1 MQGPIETADGAEKA
15 ADRLRGLL
23 VERNF
28 NRFEDVWL
36 EAVEDP
42 QLVSAQLAVFLDVNE
57 ALAAAEKST
66 GRSGA
71 LLELLPSCVSESTP
85 PEDVLRLHKLLV
97 YCFPANK
104 EYRAA
109 FSECFEKTYPLAS
122 AERVFYEASGFSTA
136 RDPKAALTR
145 LERLLKFR
153 QGAHVFHE
161 SGWGLGKVLAV
172 DPFLRQVRV
181 DLEHKKDHRIAA
193 NVVDTILEPLPEDSF
208 RVLKF
213 EGGEGLRRL
222 RDEDPVRLVTL
233 MLETFGN
240 PSPLKE
246 VKRHLVGVV
255 EPSGWTKWWNRVKAQ
270 LRDTGL
276 FRIGDRPPYHVEK
289 LDEAVSYEEELV
301 RDFFRSDWTRA
312 RQIGRLVARRTGGQ
326 LSGVWEKIR
335 DRLLEMTKVEDRIT
349 AIEAALILER
359 GDGAGTKEVTK
370 DVVKGVFEKLS
381 SKELAATLQ
390 RLPSVDDHRRVV
402 ENLQNTRSDD
412 WREVAS
418 LLFKGNK
425 NTLREAAMDLL
436 EKSAPEVLRSLVDDV
451 IRSPKSAPDALC
463 SILQSHLYWTSGG
476 GGARDSLEVMRTK
489 GARDL
494 LVLVLDLLDH
504 LPHLSE
510 RRGRTSFKEIIG
522 RVEKIL
528 ADQDCQ
534 FLRNGA
540 EAAEP
545 EELADIYSRLVR
557 NDSLAPHTKGAML
570 QCLLDLQPDLVQQ
583 TDIPPWEED
592 SLYVTEA
599 GLERKKEEFR
609 EIMEVKLPKVF
620 KDIGR
625 AADFGDLSE
634 NAEYTAALEERDRL
648 TKRATQMKTDLDR
661 VKVITPDMLKDGVVA
676 FGSRFR
682 VRNLRTEEEIVYSML
697 GPWDGSPED
706 GVISY
711 LSPLGQVFHGR
722 RAGEEFEAQLPGGS
736 ETFKLL
742 ELGSFFDDESHEA

>member
-1 MQGPIETADGAEKA
+1 MQGPIETVDGAEKA
-15 ADRLRGLL
+15 TDRLRGLL
-23 VERNF
+23 REKNF
-28 NRFEDVWL
+28 DRFEDIWL

-42 QLVSAQLAVFLDVNE
+42 QLVSSQLEAFLDVNE

-66 GRSGA
+66 GRAGT
-71 LLELLPSCVSESTP
+71 LLELLSPAVSESTS
-85 PEDVLRLHKLLV
+85 PEAVLRLKKLLV
-97 YCFPANK
+97 YCFPTKK

-109 FSECFEKTYPLAS
+109 FSECFENMYPLAS
-122 AERVFYEASGFSTA
+122 AERVFYEAAGFSSA
-136 RDPKAALTR
+136 SDPKAALTR

-153 QGAHVFHE
+153 EGAHVFHE
-161 SGWGLGKVLAV
+161 SGWGIGKVLAV

-208 RVLKF
+208 RVLKLAD
-213 EGGEGLRRL
+213 GEGLQRM

-233 MLETFGN
+233 LLETFGN

-246 VKRHLVGVV
+246 VKRHLLGVV
-255 EPSGWTKWWNRVKAQ
+255 EPSGWSKWWNRVKAQ
-270 LRDTGL
+270 LRSTGL
-276 FRIGDRPPYHVEK
+276 FRIGDRPPYAVEK
-289 LDEAVSYEEELV
+289 LEEAVSYEEELV
-301 RDFFRSDWTRA
+301 LDFFRSDWARA

-326 LSGVWEKIR
+326 LPGAWEKIR
-335 DRLLEMTKVEDRIT
+335 ERLLETTQAKDRIK

-359 GDGAGTKEVTK
+359 GDGSGTKGII
-370 DVVKGVFEKLS
+370 VKGVLENLS
-381 SKELAATLQ
+381 VQDLAATLQ
-390 RLPSVDDHRRVV
+390 KLPSVDDHRRVV
-402 ENLQNTRSDD
+402 ENLLSNRED

-418 LLFKGNK
+418 LLFKGRK
-425 NTLREAAMDLL
+425 NTLREAAMDLF
-436 EKSAPEVLRSLVDDV
+436 EKNAPELLCSLVTEV
-451 IRSPKSAPDALC
+451 VRSPKSAPDALC
-463 SILQSHLYWTSGG
+463 SILQSYLRSRSGSSDAAG
-476 GGARDSLEVMRTK
+476 TGEWRAVLGVM

-494 LVLVLDLLDH
+494 LGLVLDLLDH
-504 LPHLSE
+504 LPHLAE
-510 RRGRTSFKEIIG
+510 RRGKTAYKEIIG

-528 ADQDCQ
+528 VDQNCQ
-534 FLRNGA
+534 VLRKGS

-545 EELADIYSRLVR
+545 GELADIYSRLVS
-557 NDSLAPHTKGAML
+557 NNNLAPHPKGAML

-583 TDIPPWEED
+583 TETPPWEED

-648 TKRATQMKTDLDR
+648 TKRATEMKKDLDR
-661 VKVITPDMLKDGVVA
+661 VKVITPDMLKADAVA
-676 FGSRFR
+676 FGSKFR
-682 VRNLRTEEEIVYSML
+682 VRNLKTEEEIVYSML

-706 GVISY
+706 GVLSY

-722 RAGEEFEAQLPGGS
+722 KEGEEFEAQLPGGS
-736 ETFKLL
+736 ETYKLL
-742 ELGSFFDDESHEA
+742 KIGSFFDGEPQEA